1 MIGAN
6 HSRCGD
12 TTQVENPSIITL
24 RTNRST
30 AVSTTR
36 EEFSSGMPVPTEDR
50 FRFPDALAPALERCW
65 RKAASPSAWNLTPE
79 RFRAL
84 LERSAAQKFPG
95 KRPEDRALESYIES
109 LHLPDLALAAACAD
123 GNEVAWDAFMAQ
135 YRPELYRAARAI
147 AGDSQ
152 GRELADSLYAD
163 LFGLRE
169 PAGQRKSLFD
179 YFHGRSKLG
188 TWLRAVLA
196 QRQVDELRRTAR
208 TGPLEE
214 TAEEA
219 QGPGVA
225 AAIPAAANATP
236 DPERERFLSILQAA
250 VTAVL
255 AALASRDRLR
265 LAYYY
270 VNDLTLA
277 QIGKLL
283 GEHEATVSR
292 KLERTRREVRAR
304 VEASLRE
311 ERKLSEAQLLQC
323 FEYARDEWPFDLS
336 TTLSA
341 HE

>member
-1 MIGAN
+1 MP
-6 HSRCGD
+6 
-12 TTQVENPSIITL
+12 TQ
-24 RTNRST
+24 
-30 AVSTTR
+30 
-36 EEFSSGMPVPTEDR
+36 DR
-50 FRFPDALAPALERCW
+50 FRFPDTLAQAVERCW
-65 RKAASPSAWNLTPE
+65 RKAAPPPNWNVTPE
-79 RFRAL
+79 SFRAL
-84 LERSAAQKFPG
+84 LERSVGQKFPG
-95 KRPEDRALESYIES
+95 NRPLDKTIESYIES
-109 LHLPDLALAAACAD
+109 LHLADLALAAACAG
-123 GNEVAWDAFMAQ
+123 GNEAAWEVFIAQ

-147 AGDSQ
+147 AGESQ

-169 PAGQRKSLFD
+169 SAGQRKSLFD

-196 QRQVDELRRTAR
+196 QRHVDELRRTAR
-208 TGPLEE
+208 TGPLDE
-214 TAEEA
+214 TADAA
-219 QGPGVA
+219 QVPGIA
-225 AAIPAAANATP
+225 AGTSAAANATP
-236 DPERERFLSILQAA
+236 DPERERFLAILQAA

-255 AALASRDRLR
+255 AALHSRDRLR
-265 LAYYY
+265 LACYYL
-270 VNDLTLA
+270 NDLTLA

-304 VEASLRE
+304 VEALLRE
-311 ERKLSEAQLLQC
+311 DKKFSEAQLLQC